1 MNLLPNLNHSYFF
14 SLKKRKLSQERL
26 QSVFPIKWMIG
37 LYSQAENPILEIVS
51 LNVQPIHSVP
61 ISGMKKFLTRL
72 EESMKEY

>member
-1 MNLLPNLNHSYFF
+1 
-14 SLKKRKLSQERL
+14 
-26 QSVFPIKWMIG
+26 MIG

>member
-1 MNLLPNLNHSYFF
+1 
-14 SLKKRKLSQERL
+14 LKKRKLSQERL

>member
-1 MNLLPNLNHSYFF
+1 PNLNHSYFF